1 MRNVSLTL
9 MNNDSARPIVA
20 AIVADNPGAKVNE
33 YPAMLKIDCPGR
45 LVVRRASV
53 ALRAGREFDLQ
64 EIHLN
69 LVSLAGNVSED
80 DDAFVVAWK

>member
-1 MRNVSLTL
+1 MKNVSLTL
-9 MNNDSARPIVA
+9 MNNDASRPIVE
-20 AIVADNPGAKVNE
+20 AITADNPLARVNE
-33 YPAMLKIDCPGR
+33 FPAMLKIDCPGQ

-53 ALRAGREFDLQ
+53 SARAGREFDLQ

>member
-9 MNNDSARPIVA
+9 MNNDSSRPIVE
-20 AIVADNPGAKVNE
+20 AIAADNPEAKVNE

-45 LVVRRASV
+45 LVVRRSTVSA
-53 ALRAGREFDLQ
+53 RAGREFDLQ
-64 EIHLN
+64 QIHLN

-80 DDAFVVAWK
+80 DDSFVVAWK